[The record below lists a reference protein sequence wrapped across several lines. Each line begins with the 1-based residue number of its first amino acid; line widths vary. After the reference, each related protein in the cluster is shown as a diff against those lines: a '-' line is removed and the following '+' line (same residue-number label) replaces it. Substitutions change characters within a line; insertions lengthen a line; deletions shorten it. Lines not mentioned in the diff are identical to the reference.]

1 MAPVA
6 IELIARRICI
16 LRGQKVMLDHDIA
29 DLYEVPTKAFNQA
42 VRRNLERF
50 PADFMF
56 QLTNEEVRAMRSQ
69 TVTASGELI
78 DSMATTWK
86 RNARYH
92 PYAFT
97 EQGIAMLSSVLHSPR
112 AIQVNIVIMRTFVKL
127 RDILTGQQDTER
139 QFAELRAVQ
148 AEHASHIDAIW
159 NIVDRLQDPEEP
171 VPPKRP
177 IGFPAN

>member
-1 MAPVA
+1 
-6 IELIARRICI
+6 
-16 LRGQKVMLDHDIA
+16 MLDHDIA

-42 VRRNLERF
+42 VRRNVERF

-56 QLTNEEVRAMRSQ
+56 QLTNEEVRNMRSQ
-69 TVTASGELI
+69 VVTASGEVI
-78 DSMATTWK
+78 ESTATTWK
-86 RNARYH
+86 RNARFL

-112 AIQVNIVIMRTFVKL
+112 AIQVNIAIMRTFVKL
-127 RDILTGQQDTER
+127 RDILGGQQDTER
-139 QFAELRAVQ
+139 QFEELRAVQ

-159 NIVDRLQDPEEP
+159 SVVDRLQEPEEIP
-171 VPPKRP
+171 AKRP

>member
-1 MAPVA
+1 
-6 IELIARRICI
+6 
-16 LRGQKVMLDHDIA
+16 
-29 DLYEVPTKAFNQA
+29 
-42 VRRNLERF
+42 
-50 PADFMF
+50 
-56 QLTNEEVRAMRSQ
+56 
-69 TVTASGELI
+69 
-78 DSMATTWK
+78 
-86 RNARYH
+86 
-92 PYAFT
+92 
-97 EQGIAMLSSVLHSPR
+97 MLSSVLHSPR